1 MLTKIREK
9 FTGGI
14 AIAILIT
21 IGLSFAF
28 VGGSRI
34 GFSGQNYAAK
44 VDGVDISIGRFEAVY
59 REQLQ
64 GNPQL
69 ATLSPEFRLRL
80 RTNLLEQ
87 LIQQLVIDNYLDE
100 AGFRVSDED
109 VTRLIQ
115 RVPEFKVDGK
125 FDIETY
131 RNLLSLSNYEPA
143 QFERVQRQ
151 TLRRAQLQRAIRETS
166 IVTPAGYR
174 RFLNLGF
181 EQRIVTTASITAESV
196 ANEVVVTDEMITAY
210 YDDNPALYQVPETAD
225 IEYVEIRRDEVARS
239 VSITE
244 QQLQE
249 FYEFNSDRYLQDE
262 QRRARHILILFDN
275 DEAGAEIV
283 ANEMLTRVRAGE
295 SFEELARQYSKDGG
309 TAAQGGDLGT
319 LTRTQMPD
327 ELGDE
332 IFSMGNGD
340 IAGPL
345 KSDFGFHIVRLDEIL
360 ERGPMPFEQ
369 IRASL
374 LTELQ
379 DQEANGLYRDLE
391 RKLSDALFDA
401 ADIQG
406 LAAAI
411 DGHVNT
417 VSAYSRSGG
426 EPFGD
431 SEVAADAIFAA
442 DVLSGTQL
450 SELTELDA
458 NRTVVFSVTQHNPS
472 ARQPLNDVREQVS
485 AALTSSQTEDLMAA
499 KTQQMLDALAA
510 GDDFATAAETI
521 AAPVAAAN
529 VMTRNAEGLDQYVA
543 VAVFTAVKPIQ
554 DEATIG
560 STRNS
565 AGGYT
570 VFSLDAVIPGRPEAI
585 PLADRDAG
593 KVQLVDRYGLG
604 DFFAFVQALRANAE
618 VIISDDVLA
627 AQDVFQ

>member
-14 AIAILIT
+14 AIAILGT
-21 IGLSFAF
+21 IVVSFVF
-28 VGGSRI
+28 VGGSGV

-131 RNLLSLSNYEPA
+131 RNLLSLSNYEPT

-210 YDDNPALYQVPETAD
+210 YDDNPALFQVPETAD

-249 FYEFNSDRYLQDE
+249 FYEFNSDRYLRDE

-332 IFSMGNGD
+332 IFSMSTGD
-340 IAGPL
+340 IVGPL

-360 ERGPMPFEQ
+360 ERGPLPLEQ
-369 IRASL
+369 IRAAL

-411 DGHVNT
+411 DGSVNT

-426 EPFGD
+426 EPFAD
-431 SEVAADAIFAA
+431 SQVAVEAIFSA
-442 DVLSGTQL
+442 DVLSGAQL

-472 ARQPLNDVREQVS
+472 ARQPLDDVREQVS

-499 KTQQMLDALAA
+499 KTRQMLDALAA

-521 AAPVAAAN
+521 AAPVAAAT

-554 DEATIG
+554 DAATIG

-604 DFFAFVQALRANAE
+604 DFFAFVQVLRANAE
-618 VIISDDVLA
+618 VIISGDVLA